1 MKANTAR
8 SDHSGTTSE
17 HEQRGHGD
25 KLGRKAE
32 AAIVALL
39 SHPTMPEAAKAAGVS
54 ETSLWRWLQRE
65 DFQKKYR
72 EAQGKVFDGALGS
85 LQGASTEA
93 VNCLRRN
100 LSCGNPSAEVHA
112 ARTIL
117 DYTLRARELFDLE
130 NRIALLEA
138 ALKAREEADKSGR
151 SIYPDEEDGDER

>member
-8 SDHSGTTSE
+8 QPQRDVAADEKG
-17 HEQRGHGD
+17 RGHGD
-25 KLGRKAE
+25 KLDRKTE

-39 SHPTMPEAAKAAGVS
+39 AHPTMAEAAKAAGVS
-54 ETSLWRWLQRE
+54 ETTLWRWLQRD
-65 DFQKKYR
+65 DFRKKYR
-72 EAQGKVFDGALGS
+72 EAQDKVFDDALGS

-93 VNCLRRN
+93 VSCLRRN

-117 DYTLRARELFDLE
+117 DYTLKARELFNLK

-138 ALKAREEADKSGR
+138 ALKAREEAERAGGADVS
-151 SIYPDEEDGDER
+151 EEEEWD